1 MGSTTS
7 RTRASWSKA
16 VSRHADNLSNV
27 PLPILV
33 INPNSTEAVTAG
45 IDRALEPLRI
55 AGGPTIECITLKDG
69 PPGIETQAQVDAVV
83 APVCALVEK
92 RQDTAS
98 AFIIA
103 CFSDPGLHQAR
114 ETTPKPVFGIAES
127 AMATA
132 LTLGERFG
140 IISILK
146 DSIPRHARAVRAAGL
161 DERFAG
167 DIAIGVGVT
176 DLAEDDSVL
185 ERLVSAGRTL
195 KDDHGAGVV
204 ILGCAGMASY
214 RKRSENA
221 LRIPVVDPTQAAA
234 TLAIGAVQLR

>member
-1 MGSTTS
+1 M
-7 RTRASWSKA
+7 
-16 VSRHADNLSNV
+16 

-140 IISILK
+140 IISILE
-146 DSIPRHARAVRAAGL
+146 DSIPRHARAIRAAGL

-185 ERLVSAGRTL
+185 ERLVSAGRRL
-195 KDDHGAGVV
+195 KDDHGARVV

-221 LRIPVVDPTQAAA
+221 LRIPVVDPTQAAT